1 MTTRAPNEQE
11 PRTPDPDGPRNDYGI
26 DPDGELPEG
35 TEGADTASE
44 AGTDSG
50 DPSTPEGNTFSP
62 DFEPEQDEE
71 TLTKPKDTDIETDG
85 G

>member
-1 MTTRAPNEQE
+1 MTTREPDERAPSQ
-11 PRTPDPDGPRNDYGI
+11 
-26 DPDGELPEG
+26 PES
-35 TEGADTASE
+35 D
-44 AGTDSG
+44 

-71 TLTKPKDTDIETDG
+71 KLYKPKDADIDTDG